1 MFMYFQSESCEIDV
15 LPNYSSSIF
24 SHSHMPLQCSYRYIL
39 DENECTLD
47 EDRDKIPDA
56 KVVQNFF
63 IIIKYI
69 LCTHESM
76 YNKICI
82 ITRMTALDVV
92 RHKEFLPI

>member
-1 MFMYFQSESCEIDV
+1 MFMYFKSESCKIDV

-47 EDRDKIPDA
+47 EDSDKIPDA
-56 KVVQNFF
+56 KVVQNVFH
-63 IIIKYI
+63 YNNI

-82 ITRMTALDVV
+82 L
-92 RHKEFLPI
+92 LG